1 MSLFNA
7 SSPTPSSEFPTAPI
21 VPPVTG
27 PRQDSPVHQGS
38 QGQIEQGQIEQGQIA
53 EGQISQGPGSEGFVD
68 RRRQGGSK
76 AGAERRQ
83 FGSSHDGLSEAGR
96 ELALAIDQYKLE
108 HHRRYITCD
117 EMLMVI
123 TNLGYS
129 KS

>member
-7 SSPTPSSEFPTAPI
+7 STPTPSSDFQTAPI
-21 VPPVTG
+21 APPVTG
-27 PRQDSPVHQGS
+27 PRQEAQRQGS
-38 QGQIEQGQIEQGQIA
+38 QGQ
-53 EGQISQGPGSEGFVD
+53 SSPGPGSEGFVD

-117 EMLMVI
+117 EMLLVI